1 MVLLVT
7 TSWFPINKA
16 NDVAKKYIEVFKKY
30 PPDESLGTTLSAA
43 VKVTKEGIKTIGIA
57 EVVKGK
63 VEDFLAQTIK
73 SEQEYAGI
81 EGLKYEV
88 ELYMD
93 LAEAFAV
100 LGMKPPE

>member
-1 MVLLVT
+1 MVLIVT
-7 TSWFPINKA
+7 TSWFPIDKA
-16 NDVAKKYIEVFKKY
+16 NEVAKKYIDVFKKY
-30 PPDESLGTTLSAA
+30 PADESLGTTLSAA

-73 SEQEYAGI
+73 SQQEYAGI

-88 ELYMD
+88 EIYMD

-100 LGMKPPE
+100 VGMKPPE